1 MTQLVTVKKS
11 RRMTEVYYL
20 TYRYN
25 IIEYTKTYNINNNT
39 KTNGIA
45 NI

>member
-1 MTQLVTVKKS
+1 MIQLGTVKKS
-11 RRMTEVYYL
+11 RRMTKVYYL

-39 KTNGIA
+39 KIMDFA
-45 NI
+45 II